1 MTKLALGAI
10 LFFVWFFFLA
20 LVVDTG
26 KDENVAVWFL
36 GYLAIIGLFIEKTN
50 NSKNLPF
57 YILAYLLGNVNLQ

>member
-36 GYLAIIGLFIEKTN
+36 GYLAIIVVTIFEFVI
-50 NSKNLPF
+50 
-57 YILAYLLGNVNLQ
+57 ILNQYFGIKLSDLIL